1 MKKLFRFHRGSLDES
16 LATTIEVSGFAELL
30 YKVMAT
36 YGDSICNVKIQKKYI
51 HDPRLPK
58 EWNEICFYVVA
69 DFDGYKEQCIG
80 MSNFYESGFMQA
92 GANLGYA
99 VDNFM
104 KLLCEPA
111 IKSINKFVILTKKN
125 I

>member
-30 YKVMAT
+30 DKVMAT
-36 YGDSICNVKIQKKYI
+36 YGDSICNVKIQKKCI

-58 EWNEICFYVVA
+58 EWNEMCFYVVA

-80 MSNFYESGFMQA
+80 MSNFYEFGYEQDWAKLGF
-92 GANLGYA
+92 A
-99 VDNFM
+99 VRNM
-104 KLLCEPA
+104 L
-111 IKSINKFVILTKKN
+111 SQINPFH
-125 I
+125 